1 MRSTNVDKSNVLRY
15 SLALW
20 LGVSLLL
27 IQSMAHAEMEDIE
40 RVEWDKIPIRLD
52 LEVGQERWVHFP
64 GSVKV
69 GLPASLQPLLRTQ
82 SVNGTVYFLANA
94 PFDATRIIL
103 RTLDGGPL
111 YLFDVSAS
119 ETGGQSHPLQVFV
132 KAAGKSREDPAASP
146 VAPNDPAMDYSY
158 VALTRFAAQ
167 QLYAPARLLR
177 ELPGI
182 VRVPVMR
189 DPVSLLRGGIVD
201 AIPLVA
207 WRAGGLYVTA
217 VKLTNRTDQPQTL
230 DPRDLRGAWLTATF
244 QHNRLLAAG
253 SEADTTAVYL
263 ISARPFA
270 ASR

>member
-1 MRSTNVDKSNVLRY
+1 MHSTNVLKFNVLRY

-20 LGVSLLL
+20 LGVGLLL
-27 IQSMAHAEMEDIE
+27 MQSMVHAEMGNIE
-40 RVEWDKIPIRLD
+40 RIEWDKIPIRLD
-52 LEVGQERWVHFP
+52 LKVGQERWVHFP

-119 ETGGQSHPLQVFV
+119 ETAGQTHPLQLFV
-132 KAAGKSREDPAASP
+132 KAAGESGEDPTASAI
-146 VAPNDPAMDYSY
+146 APNAPTTQYSY

-167 QLYAPARLLR
+167 QLYAPARLLQD
-177 ELPGI
+177 LPGI
-182 VRVPVMR
+182 IRVQVMR
-189 DPVSLLRGGIVD
+189 DPVSLVRGGMVD
-201 AIPLVA
+201 ATPLVA

-230 DPRDLRGAWLTATF
+230 DPRDLRGSWLTAAF